1 MSFLP
6 PQWQPSDTEL
16 ANKTVLITGAGG
28 GIGRAVAL
36 ACAKVGAEVL
46 LLGRNEAGLEAVYDD
61 ILSAGGREAGII
73 PLELNTTDAAR
84 YEALAEQLTE
94 ADITLDGLV
103 HNEIGRASCRE
114 RV

>member
-16 ANKTVLITGAGG
+16 ADKTILVTGASD

-46 LLGRNEAGLEAVYDD
+46 LLGRVE
-61 ILSAGGREAGII
+61 
-73 PLELNTTDAAR
+73 
-84 YEALAEQLTE
+84 
-94 ADITLDGLV
+94 
-103 HNEIGRASCRE
+103 
-114 RV
+114 

>member
-6 PQWQPSDTEL
+6 PHWQPSETEL
-16 ANKTVLITGAGG
+16 ANKTVLITGAGD

-61 ILSAGGREAGII
+61 ILSTGGPRSRHHS
-73 PLELNTTDAAR
+73 PRLE
-84 YEALAEQLTE
+84 Y
-94 ADITLDGLV
+94 
-103 HNEIGRASCRE
+103 H
-114 RV
+114 